1 MRARDFV
8 KRNIAYH
15 QQLNPVAWRGNDLRP
30 EVREHLLKIAE
41 IFEHY
46 LEIPNFEVQD
56 IVLTGSMANYNYTQ
70 YSDFDLHVV
79 TNYNDLQCDDVA
91 EALYRAKKDIWNNQ
105 HDISI
110 RGHEVEL
117 YIEDTATP
125 PVSGGVY
132 SLLNDA
138 WIKEPEYNPPTINNT
153 AVNAK
158 VTDLIKQITVAI
170 ATADDPADL
179 KRIRDRLRIMRRS
192 GLDREGEFG
201 VENLAFKILRNQGYL
216 DQLNQAYLNQQDS
229 ALSLKESKQDYM
241 RGHCHVMALA
251 LKRIH
256 PDWQLR
262 AHIGWDE
269 DAEDDDDYRVD
280 HVYAVAPD
288 GAAYDCRG
296 RFDSEQQL
304 VGPNEVG
311 VEDTQFVDMDW
322 AEIKRLIWRGEL
334 KPFDMQDVE
343 RATAV
348 AKQMQLNEQAVAP
361 VTVYHGNQGGIHRE
375 LITPMWWTEDR
386 DTAEYY
392 ATQGGADGY
401 VYSATLTCKNP
412 YVIVKGK
419 DEPNDMLQKYASLI
433 EQGYDSIHDPRLG
446 DWIPFHARDIHV
458 TGREDVDGDEEITES
473 TMDWKEIEEFIGELT
488 PDDVGVEEFGEYR
501 VHFEGFTDDCQ
512 TSSDYQEDPEKVFQ
526 QVFADFVARENGG
539 QPIKQGI
546 TGSDDYPILY
556 SIFRISQ
563 SNTVNEVVID
573 NNSGAGVVP
582 HNMEVDYFGLRV
594 KMRPSVFLKLAAPLN
609 DFHRSTIM
617 RYIADGGAIAS
628 PFLTVDI
635 PDAWSQGDFSEPAQ
649 VSQHEGRNRM
659 TAVLQLEGDDAVEV
673 HIFPRYYRNRDM
685 TDKFIE
691 NLNRHLRVEDSARV
705 LSGPLFTM

>member
-1 MRARDFV
+1 MRAREF
-8 KRNIAYH
+8 I
-15 QQLNPVAWRGNDLRP
+15 
-30 EVREHLLKIAE
+30 
-41 IFEHY
+41 
-46 LEIPNFEVQD
+46 LE
-56 IVLTGSMANYNYTQ
+56 S
-70 YSDFDLHVV
+70 LH
-79 TNYNDLQCDDVA
+79 N
-91 EALYRAKKDIWNNQ
+91 
-105 HDISI
+105 
-110 RGHEVEL
+110 
-117 YIEDTATP
+117 
-125 PVSGGVY
+125 
-132 SLLNDA
+132 
-138 WIKEPEYNPPTINNT
+138 
-153 AVNAK
+153 
-158 VTDLIKQITVAI
+158 
-170 ATADDPADL
+170 
-179 KRIRDRLRIMRRS
+179 
-192 GLDREGEFG
+192 
-201 VENLAFKILRNQGYL
+201 
-216 DQLNQAYLNQQDS
+216 
-229 ALSLKESKQDYM
+229 YM

-256 PDWQLR
+256 PNWQVR

-334 KPFDMQDVE
+334 KPFDIQDVE

-348 AKQMQLNEQAVAP
+348 AKQMQLNEI
-361 VTVYHGNQGGIHRE
+361 GNTR
-375 LITPMWWTEDR
+375 P
-386 DTAEYY
+386 EY
-392 ATQGGADGY
+392 TRPERQRSGKHKFTTTFTGA
-401 VYSATLTCKNP
+401 
-412 YVIVKGK
+412 KGK
-419 DEPNDMLQKYASLI
+419 QRQVDVYFFYDYNCVEIDFKVDGWVNSYITGGGDAVLILSAVRHLVEQELPKLLKKIPRLKQVRFRSYAEASSRVSLYRNRAVPFVSQILGPDWRYYGDYASMGNHWFYWQHRTATGLDRVRLHGQRPKEQPDEPYSD
-433 EQGYDSIHDPRLG
+433 E
-446 DWIPFHARDIHV
+446 
-458 TGREDVDGDEEITES
+458 TG
-473 TMDWKEIEEFIGELT
+473 
-488 PDDVGVEEFGEYR
+488 
-501 VHFEGFTDDCQ
+501 
-512 TSSDYQEDPEKVFQ
+512 EKLKAWEKAQAQ
-526 QVFADFVARENGG
+526 Q
-539 QPIKQGI
+539 P
-546 TGSDDYPILY
+546 
-556 SIFRISQ
+556 
-563 SNTVNEVVID
+563 VNEVVID

-609 DFHRSTIM
+609 DFHRSTLM

-659 TAVLQLEGDDAVEV
+659 TAVSKLEGDDAVEV

-685 TDKFIE
+685 TPEFIK